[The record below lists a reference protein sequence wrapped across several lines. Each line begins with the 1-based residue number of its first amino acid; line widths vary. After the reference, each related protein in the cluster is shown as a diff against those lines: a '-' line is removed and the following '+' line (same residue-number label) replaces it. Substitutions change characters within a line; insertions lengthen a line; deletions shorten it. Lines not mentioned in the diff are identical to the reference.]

1 MTPEVEKK
9 RRDLFEAKFPPPYY
23 VTWNVDRK
31 AYYSIHRDSTRK
43 RGSENYDA
51 KWQGFNAALDAVEIH
66 TPGKFELPDSPGSM
80 AWNHCIDEYTRNI
93 TATGLGLKVKS

>member
-9 RRDLFEAKFPPPYY
+9 RRELFEAKFTPPYY

-43 RGSENYDA
+43 RVSENYDA
-51 KWQGFNAALDAVEIH
+51 KWHGFNAALDAVEIVF
-66 TPGKFELPDSPGSM
+66 PPEWPPVSEK
-80 AWNHCIDEYTRNI
+80 DEGANEMLEACRLSIYY
-93 TATGLGLKVKS
+93 TGLGLRIKE